1 MSQKMKKVSKAR
13 KRSLDFM
20 KTVHGNTGMID
31 AYKRT
36 EKCISKHQLVEDL
49 ARARMEKD
57 LFITTLSNLCRE
69 IKSASDDGFFKF
81 EKEYEEDDSRLYP
94 TLFKVLEDFKFLI
107 EDARVFELWN
117 RKEVY
122 WSYSGDDGI
131 KIPPMKSWD
140 ERTIRKRKAPK
151 RKAK

>member
-57 LFITTLSNLCRE
+57 LFATTL
-69 IKSASDDGFFKF
+69 
-81 EKEYEEDDSRLYP
+81 
-94 TLFKVLEDFKFLI
+94 
-107 EDARVFELWN
+107 
-117 RKEVY
+117 
-122 WSYSGDDGI
+122 
-131 KIPPMKSWD
+131 
-140 ERTIRKRKAPK
+140 
-151 RKAK
+151 